1 MTESMT
7 PLERLRRTLDF
18 QETDEVVTGE
28 IIQNGR
34 LIDRFTDRE
43 VHDDW
48 TLEEIAATY
57 RELKIDTG
65 MLIAPASRPHT
76 ETRYGLTYEVTFWSE
91 WVVDRPFDDVPG
103 AHSFLE
109 KLITDVK
116 NSDPHTIWSY
126 AGPGGIVG
134 QEVGDY
140 AAYFETL
147 KRKIQPTVPCHI
159 ESPIG
164 LDVIYN
170 MVGWELFSYLLAD
183 DPGLVSEVFEAL
195 NRHEERRVHLVADF
209 EISPLVI
216 VYCDIASKKDVILS
230 PIYLRKELFPRL
242 KRLVDAW
249 HEHGVKVIFHSEGN
263 IKKVMDDLVA
273 CEVDGVNPLEPENI
287 SLEYARKNYPNLVL
301 WGGIDDKQL
310 LPFGTTE
317 QVMAAVKSAIE
328 TCSDGGLI
336 LGSSGEIHPE
346 VKPEN
351 AIALF
356 QTAKRYGR
364 Q

>member
-1 MTESMT
+1 MTN
-7 PLERLRRTLDF
+7 LERLKRTLNF

-28 IIQNGR
+28 IIQNGG
-34 LIDRFTDRE
+34 LINHFAERE
-43 VHDDW
+43 IRNDW
-48 TLEEIAATY
+48 TMEEITATY
-57 RELKIDTG
+57 RELNIDVG
-65 MLIAPASRPHT
+65 MLIAPAGKPHV

-91 WVVDRPFDDVPG
+91 WVIERPFSDERGAQDFLKQLVIDVG
-103 AHSFLE
+103 
-109 KLITDVK
+109 K
-116 NSDPHTIWSY
+116 SDPHTIWSY

-134 QEVGDY
+134 QDVDNY
-140 AAYFETL
+140 ASYFEKL
-147 KRKIQPTVPCHI
+147 KREAHPTVPCHI

-195 NRHEERRVHLVADF
+195 NRHEEGRVHLVADP

-216 VYCDIASKKDVILS
+216 VYCDIASKKDVIMS
-230 PIYLRKELFPRL
+230 PAYLRQEFFPRL
-242 KRLVDAW
+242 KRLVNAW

-273 CEVDGVNPLEPENI
+273 CEVDGINPLEPENI
-287 SLEYARKNYPNLVL
+287 SLAYAREHYPNLVL

-317 QVMAAVKSAIE
+317 QVEEAVKNAIDV
-328 TCSDGGLI
+328 CKDGGLI

-356 QTAKRYGR
+356 NSAKRYGGGLR
-364 Q
+364 A

>member
-1 MTESMT
+1 MPKTMT
-7 PLERLRRTLDF
+7 PIERLTRTLNF
-18 QETDEVVTGE
+18 EETDEVVTGE
-28 IIQNGR
+28 IIQNGD
-34 LIDRFTDRE
+34 LINCFSRRDI
-43 VHDDW
+43 HNDW
-48 TLEEIAATY
+48 TMEEITATY
-57 RELKIDTG
+57 RELNIDVG
-65 MLIAPASRPHT
+65 MLIAPAAKPHT

-91 WVVDRPFDDVPG
+91 WVIDRPFHDVPG
-103 AHSFLE
+103 AQEFLK
-109 KLITDVK
+109 KLIADVE

-134 QEVGDY
+134 QEFDDY
-140 AAYFETL
+140 AGYFDTL
-147 KRKIQPTVPCHI
+147 KDEVYPTVPCHI

-183 DPGLVSEVFEAL
+183 DPGLVSEAFESL
-195 NRHEERRVHLVADF
+195 NKHEEQRVHLVADPG
-209 EISPLVI
+209 ISPLVI
-216 VYCDIASKKDVILS
+216 VYCDIASKKDVIMS
-230 PIYLRKELFPRL
+230 PLYLRKEFFPRL

-263 IKKVMDDLVA
+263 IKKVVDDLVA
-273 CEVDGVNPLEPENI
+273 CEVDGINPLEPENI
-287 SLEYARKNYPNLVL
+287 SLEYARKHYPGLVL
-301 WGGIDDKQL
+301 WGGIDDKHL

-317 QVMAAVKSAIE
+317 QVEEAVHRAIDV
-328 TCSDGGLI
+328 CSDGGLI

-356 QTAKRYGR
+356 RAAKRYSRG
-364 Q
+364 